1 MARDYYYDNMSL
13 EASSHAIRLLQ
24 FRLPDSLHLPDELR
38 CTTVRVSLN
47 IDPIP
52 AYCAVSCAWGDATTP
67 STIFLDGHKVRVP
80 RSTFEALQTLCFH
93 KSKVTDRDR
102 RPSRRRVQVV
112 NFWIDAICINQSDVS
127 ERNQQVSIMSEIY
140 ARAEEVPV
148 WLGKGAGQEK
158 QTFELIDR
166 LLRSSRRLIEF
177 YSDGQT
183 DQHFNPAGTA
193 GVKADTTAVFCH
205 HPNEAAANDPPKS
218 PDDNRLYLDAAQ
230 WHLLYALYQCSWF
243 TRLWVVQELVLAK
256 TGRCT
261 VYWGTERIDVRRI
274 TLAARLLIYGDAT
287 SYGGKLPRGA
297 LSAHVLHDLNNAE
310 LWGHCTLGDL
320 LLLLGRFD
328 CSEPRDKVYGL
339 LGLLRQSQRKM
350 LEKYAPI

>member
-1 MARDYYYDNMSL
+1 M
-13 EASSHAIRLLQ
+13 
-24 FRLPDSLHLPDELR
+24 
-38 CTTVRVSLN
+38 
-47 IDPIP
+47 
-52 AYCAVSCAWGDATTP
+52 
-67 STIFLDGHKVRVP
+67 
-80 RSTFEALQTLCFH
+80 
-93 KSKVTDRDR
+93 
-102 RPSRRRVQVV
+102 
-112 NFWIDAICINQSDVS
+112 
-127 ERNQQVSIMSEIY
+127 
-140 ARAEEVPV
+140 
-148 WLGKGAGQEK
+148 
-158 QTFELIDR
+158 
-166 LLRSSRRLIEF
+166 
-177 YSDGQT
+177 
-183 DQHFNPAGTA
+183 
-193 GVKADTTAVFCH
+193 
-205 HPNEAAANDPPKS
+205 
-218 PDDNRLYLDAAQ
+218 
-230 WHLLYALYQCSWF
+230 
-243 TRLWVVQELVLAK
+243 QELVLAK